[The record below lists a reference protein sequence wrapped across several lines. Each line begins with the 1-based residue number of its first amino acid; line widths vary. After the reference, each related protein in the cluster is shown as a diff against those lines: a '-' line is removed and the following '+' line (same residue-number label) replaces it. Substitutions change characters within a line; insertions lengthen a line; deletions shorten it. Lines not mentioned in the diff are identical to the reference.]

1 MNTLRVGILGG
12 VDAGKSTLI
21 SVLKHDILDDGRGTA
36 RIKVMKHPHEIESGR
51 TSSIGFNYIKD
62 ADIESKKVLI
72 LHDLAG
78 HEKYLKTTIHGLCV
92 NNLDLTCILIGAN
105 MGINKMTKEH
115 LGLTISLKIPYIV
128 VITKVDLCPEN
139 VLENTLSDLERICK
153 THVVGNKKLTIMNSD
168 TIDYMYNVKDYDID
182 KIFPVI
188 LISNTTGKNISILKK
203 FLFKTCGG
211 GHPVPLTPL
220 RPNVTTTNGDVN
232 STNGFI
238 NGVDSINTTD
248 NVHPVSSI
256 KNSKNDCTTAIT
268 SSSSIVFI
276 IDSIYNVVGSGTVV
290 CGTLIRGT
298 VHVNDRLLI
307 GPFGHNFRD
316 ITIKSIYNSVDE
328 SVTTLLQNE
337 FGCLCIK
344 GTRKFP
350 VKKDIIRKNMII
362 TNHNKCYTKFI
373 ASVVV
378 LHHPTLI
385 RVNYQPVIQCRNI
398 TQVARIT
405 YIDREYIRTGDT
417 AIIHF
422 EFTIRPECIEVDLP
436 FIFREGR
443 AKGVGKI
450 IEIPAGDKPCPPHPP
465 SA

>member
-21 SVLKHDILDDGRGTA
+21 SVLKHNILDDGRGTA

-92 NNLDLTCILIGAN
+92 NNLDLTCIVIGAN

-128 VITKVDLCPEN
+128 VITKIDLCPQN
-139 VLENTLSDLERICK
+139 VLENTLSDLDRISK
-153 THVVGNKKLTIMNSD
+153 THVVGNKKLTIIDSD
-168 TIDYMYNVKDYDID
+168 TLYNVKDYDID

-188 LISNTTGKNISILKK
+188 LISNTTGKNIEILKK
-203 FLFKTCGG
+203 FLFQG
-211 GHPVPLTPL
+211 GHPVPPTPL
-220 RPNVTTTNGDVN
+220 RPDVNTTNGTN
-232 STNGFI
+232 SSTNSSTNGT
-238 NGVDSINTTD
+238 NDSINDSTNDST
-248 NVHPVSSI
+248 NGVISTRSEN
-256 KNSKNDCTTAIT
+256 KNT
-268 SSSSIVFI
+268 SIVFI

-298 VHVNDRLLI
+298 VHVNDHLLI

-316 ITIKSIYNSVDE
+316 ITIKSIYNSIDE
-328 SVTTLLQNE
+328 PVTTLLQNE

-362 TNHNKCYTKFI
+362 TNYNKCYTRFI

-422 EFTIRPECIEVDLP
+422 EFSIRPECIETDLQ

-450 IEIPAGDKPCPPHPP
+450 IEILE
-465 SA
+465 

>member
-115 LGLTISLKIPYIV
+115 LGLTISLKIPYII

-139 VLENTLSDLERICK
+139 ILENTLSDLERICK
-153 THVVGNKKLTIMNSD
+153 THVVGNKKLTIINND
-168 TIDYMYNVKDYDID
+168 TIDYMYKIQDFDVE

-203 FLFKTCGG
+203 FLFHNIV
-211 GHPVPLTPL
+211 GHHVLTPD
-220 RPNVTTTNGDVN
+220 VITTNGDV
-232 STNGFI
+232 
-238 NGVDSINTTD
+238 
-248 NVHPVSSI
+248 HPVNSI
-256 KNSKNDCTTAIT
+256 KNSKNDCTTVIT
-268 SSSSIVFI
+268 SSSIVFI

-316 ITIKSIYNSVDE
+316 ITIKSIYNSIDE
-328 SVTTLLQNE
+328 PVTTLLQNE

-450 IEIPAGDKPCPPHPP
+450 IEIPGDIQGDIPCPPHPP
-465 SA
+465 PA

>member
-21 SVLKHDILDDGRGTA
+21 SVLKHGILDDGRGTA

-62 ADIESKKVLI
+62 ADSESKKVLI

-115 LGLTISLKIPYIV
+115 LGLTISLKIPYII

-139 VLENTLSDLERICK
+139 ILQNTLSDLERICK
-153 THVVGNKKLTIMNSD
+153 THVVGNKKLTLIDSD
-168 TIDYMYNVKDYDID
+168 TINDINKIHNFD
-182 KIFPVI
+182 LEKIFPVI
-188 LISNTTGKNISILKK
+188 LISNTTGKNIDILKNL
-203 FLFKTCGG
+203 LFNKMGGHQG
-211 GHPVPLTPL
+211 GHPVPPNPL
-220 RPNVTTTNGDVN
+220 RPDVTVTYGINSINDSINDSNNGVVN
-232 STNGFI
+232 STSENK
-238 NGVDSINTTD
+238 NT
-248 NVHPVSSI
+248 
-256 KNSKNDCTTAIT
+256 
-268 SSSSIVFI
+268 SIVFI
-276 IDSIYNVVGSGTVV
+276 IDSIYNVIGSGTVV
-290 CGTLIRGT
+290 CGTLMRGT

-328 SVTTLLQNE
+328 PITTLVQNE

-362 TNHNKCYTKFI
+362 TNYNKCYTRFI

-422 EFTIRPECIEVDLP
+422 EFSIRPECIETGLS

-450 IEIPAGDKPCPPHPP
+450 IEILE
-465 SA
+465 

>member
-21 SVLKHDILDDGRGTA
+21 SVLKHGILDDGRGTA

-62 ADIESKKVLI
+62 ADSESKKVLI

-115 LGLTISLKIPYIV
+115 LGLTISLKIPYII

-139 VLENTLSDLERICK
+139 ILQNTLSDLERICK
-153 THVVGNKKLTIMNSD
+153 THVVGNKKLTLIDSD
-168 TIDYMYNVKDYDID
+168 TINDINKIHNFD
-182 KIFPVI
+182 LEKIFPVI
-188 LISNTTGKNISILKK
+188 LISNTTGKNIDILKNL
-203 FLFKTCGG
+203 LFNKMGGHPG
-211 GHPVPLTPL
+211 GHPVPPNPL
-220 RPNVTTTNGDVN
+220 RLDVTVTNGINSINDSNNGVVN
-232 STNGFI
+232 STSENK
-238 NGVDSINTTD
+238 NT
-248 NVHPVSSI
+248 
-256 KNSKNDCTTAIT
+256 
-268 SSSSIVFI
+268 SIVFI
-276 IDSIYNVVGSGTVV
+276 IDSIYNVIGSGTVV
-290 CGTLIRGT
+290 CGTLMRGT

-328 SVTTLLQNE
+328 PITTLVQNE

-362 TNHNKCYTKFI
+362 TNYNKCYTRFI

-422 EFTIRPECIEVDLP
+422 EFSIRPECIETGLS

-450 IEIPAGDKPCPPHPP
+450 IEILE
-465 SA
+465 

>member
-21 SVLKHDILDDGRGTA
+21 SVLKHNTLDDGRGTA

-62 ADIESKKVLI
+62 ADSESKKILI

-139 VLENTLSDLERICK
+139 VLQNTLSDLERISK
-153 THVVGNKKLTIMNSD
+153 THVVGNKKLTLIDSD
-168 TIDYMYNVKDYDID
+168 TIDYINSIKDFDVE

-188 LISNTTGKNISILKK
+188 LISNTTGKNIDILKNL
-203 FLFKTCGG
+203 LFNKIG
-211 GHPVPLTPL
+211 GHPVPPNPL
-220 RPNVTTTNGDVN
+220 RPNVITTNGSVNGVVN
-232 STNGFI
+232 STNSVV
-238 NGVDSINTTD
+238 NSVNSTSDSIN
-248 NVHPVSSI
+248 V
-256 KNSKNDCTTAIT
+256 AIT
-268 SSSSIVFI
+268 TINENKNTSIVFI
-276 IDSIYNVVGSGTVV
+276 IDSIYNVIGSGTVV

-328 SVTTLLQNE
+328 PITTLVQNE

-350 VKKDIIRKNMII
+350 VKKDIIRKNMIL

-398 TQVARIT
+398 TQVAKIT

-422 EFTIRPECIEVDLP
+422 EFSIRPECIETDLP

-450 IEIPAGDKPCPPHPP
+450 IKIIE
-465 SA
+465 

>member
-203 FLFKTCGG
+203 FLFHKIAGHPG
-211 GHPVPLTPL
+211 GHPVPPDPL
-220 RPNVTTTNGDVN
+220 RPDVTTTDGDIN
-232 STNGFI
+232 STNYFVNGGVNDISNSDDIGFNDFI
-238 NGVDSINTTD
+238 NTDNILTGGENNLLQARPKIPGNANANTNTTD
-248 NVHPVSSI
+248 QLIAGSVVSVQPSFAEPAHVQPAIGGVNGGLSDVKVINIDISRNSGFKSKLINADCSAEVLLLERTLSCNSLRVFKSNVA
-256 KNSKNDCTTAIT
+256 KFLANSYKSNLAAPAKNDSITESFLSVKSFCNSFLAI
-268 SSSSIVFI
+268 
-276 IDSIYNVVGSGTVV
+276 
-290 CGTLIRGT
+290 
-298 VHVNDRLLI
+298 
-307 GPFGHNFRD
+307 
-316 ITIKSIYNSVDE
+316 
-328 SVTTLLQNE
+328 
-337 FGCLCIK
+337 
-344 GTRKFP
+344 KF
-350 VKKDIIRKNMII
+350 K
-362 TNHNKCYTKFI
+362 T
-373 ASVVV
+373 
-378 LHHPTLI
+378 
-385 RVNYQPVIQCRNI
+385 
-398 TQVARIT
+398 
-405 YIDREYIRTGDT
+405 
-417 AIIHF
+417 
-422 EFTIRPECIEVDLP
+422 
-436 FIFREGR
+436 EGWST
-443 AKGVGKI
+443 I
-450 IEIPAGDKPCPPHPP
+450 IENDIEPLLLV
-465 SA
+465 SLYV